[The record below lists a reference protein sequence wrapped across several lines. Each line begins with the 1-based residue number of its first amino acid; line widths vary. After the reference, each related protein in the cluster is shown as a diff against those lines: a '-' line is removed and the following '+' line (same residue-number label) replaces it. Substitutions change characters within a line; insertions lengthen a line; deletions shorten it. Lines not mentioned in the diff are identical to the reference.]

1 MDEVVIMI
9 IMGLGSAAIGLFSL
23 MGALKNWEWF
33 FNNYKAR
40 GLVAIF
46 GRNGARI
53 FYGILGAIFILIG
66 VGVAI
71 GGLIGLF
78 I

>member
-1 MDEVVIMI
+1 MDEVVVMV
-9 IMGLGSAAIGLFSL
+9 IMGLVSAAIGLFSL
-23 MGALKNWEWF
+23 MGAIKNWDWY

-53 FYGILGAIFILIG
+53 FYGILGVIFIALG
-66 VGVAI
+66 VFVAF
-71 GGLIGLF
+71 GGIFGLF
-78 I
+78 